1 MKAPGIVILV
11 YGLLVLSGG
20 IIGYTTARSMASLI
34 AGIAGGA
41 LGIGLLASGVGV
53 FRGKNLGFLM
63 APILTLLLTTFFGY
77 RFVQSG
83 EIIPSGLMAALGP
96 IATFLYFALRP

>member
-53 FRGKNLGFLM
+53 FRGKKFGFLT
-63 APILTLLLTTFFGY
+63 APTLTLLLTTF
-77 RFVQSG
+77 
-83 EIIPSGLMAALGP
+83 LD
-96 IATFLYFALRP
+96 IASCRAVRSFHPD

>member
-1 MKAPGIVILV
+1 MTAPGLVILV

-63 APILTLLLTTFFGY
+63 APILTLLLTKFFGY

-83 EIIPSGLMAALGP
+83 EIIPFGLMAALGLV
-96 IATFLYFALRP
+96 AVLLYFALRR

>member
-20 IIGYTTARSMASLI
+20 IIGYTTARSMAPLI

-83 EIIPSGLMAALGP
+83 EIIPFGLMAALGLV
-96 IATFLYFALRP
+96 AVFLYFALRR

>member
-63 APILTLLLTTFFGY
+63 APILTLLLTTF
-77 RFVQSG
+77 
-83 EIIPSGLMAALGP
+83 LA
-96 IATFLYFALRP
+96 IASCRAVRSFHPD

>member
-1 MKAPGIVILV
+1 MKAPGIVILL
-11 YGLLVLSGG
+11 YGFLVLSGG
-20 IIGYTTARSMASLI
+20 MIGFTIARSIAPLI

-53 FRGKNLGFLM
+53 FRGKNLGFMM
-63 APILTLLLTTFFGY
+63 APILTLLLATFFGF

-83 EIIPSGLMAALGP
+83 EIIPSGLMAALGLV
-96 IATFLYFALRP
+96 AVFLYFALRR

>member
-20 IIGYTTARSMASLI
+20 ILGYTTARSMAPLM
-34 AGIAGGA
+34 AGIASGA
-41 LGIGLLASGVGV
+41 LGIGLLASSVGV
-53 FRGKNLGFLM
+53 FRGKNLGFMM
-63 APILTLLLTTFFGY
+63 APILTLLLATFFGF

-83 EIIPSGLMAALGP
+83 EIIPAGLMAALGL
-96 IATFLYFALRP
+96 IATFLYFTLRP